1 MISLFRPGSTIVHRL
16 PTGAKLCGLI
26 VAALAISLVP
36 LGVVGGVGVVVIATA
51 TLFIAGLGPREVASA
66 WWNLRWLILLLGG
79 ALWVFV
85 DPFTAVQNT
94 SRVVGLILLAET
106 VTRTTRMGDLLD
118 VIERGLGPFRRV
130 GVNPETA
137 ALTISLTIAMVPALA
152 GFLRQV
158 REAQHA
164 RGVRLGP
171 RVALPLLVLAMRH
184 ADDVGDALS
193 ARGLAR

>member
-1 MISLFRPGSTIVHRL
+1 MIALFRPGDTVLHRL
-16 PTGAKLCGLI
+16 PAGAKLSGLLV
-26 VAALAISLVP
+26 VALTVSLAP
-36 LGVVGGVGVVVIATA
+36 LGVVGGLGIVAVATA
-51 TLFIAGLGPREVASA
+51 MLFIAGLGVREAAGA
-66 WWNLRWLILLLGG
+66 WWSLRWLILLLGG

-94 SRVVGLILLAET
+94 SRVVGLILLAGT
-106 VTRTTRMGDLLD
+106 LTRTTRTGDMLD
-118 VIERGLGPFRRV
+118 VIERSLRPFRRV
-130 GVNPETA
+130 GVNPETV
-137 ALTISLTIAMVPALA
+137 ALTISLTIAMVPVLA

-184 ADDVGDALS
+184 ADDVGDALV

>member
-1 MISLFRPGSTIVHRL
+1 MISLFRPGNTVLHRL
-16 PTGAKLCGLI
+16 PAGVKLCGLI
-26 VAALAISLVP
+26 VAALAISLAP
-36 LGVVGGVGVVVIATA
+36 LGVGGGLGVVFAATA
-51 TLFIAGLGPREVASA
+51 VLFLAGLGVREVAGA
-66 WWNLRWLILLLGG
+66 WWRLRWVILLLCG

-85 DPFTAVQNT
+85 DASTAVQNT

-118 VIERGLGPFRRV
+118 VMERSLRPFRRV

-137 ALTISLTIAMVPALA
+137 ALTISLTIAMVPVLA

-184 ADDVGDALS
+184 ADDVGDALA